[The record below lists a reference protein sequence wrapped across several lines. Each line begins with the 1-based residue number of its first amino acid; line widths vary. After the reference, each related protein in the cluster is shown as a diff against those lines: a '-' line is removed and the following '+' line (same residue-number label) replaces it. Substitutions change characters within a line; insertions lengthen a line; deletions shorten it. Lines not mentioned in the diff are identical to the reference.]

1 MERKWGV
8 YKAHPI
14 IVGACGGWG
23 WRLAG
28 WPAGGRAIDDEFWSL
43 SLVSSPAAV
52 APFVAVVAEEL
63 RYSQVRRGAWNDPG
77 LIVAG
82 FSLATF
88 AGLFLLSSTSEGRG
102 KQASANTCM
111 QMIGSIIFMSN

>member
-1 MERKWGV
+1 MWGLR
-8 YKAHPI
+8 
-14 IVGACGGWG
+14 GG

-28 WPAGGRAIDDEFWSL
+28 WRAGGRAIDDEFWWL
-43 SLVSSPAAV
+43 SLVSSAAAV
-52 APFVAVVAEEL
+52 AAFVAVVAEEL
-63 RYSQVRRGAWNDPG
+63 RCSEVRRGAWNDPG

-82 FSLATF
+82 FELATF

-111 QMIGSIIFMSN
+111 QMIGSFIFMSN